1 MSNTARKG
9 FGWFALIIAFL
20 IGSASGEN
28 NAKSKARREISQLQS
43 TISDRERDIR
53 QLKDE
58 NQKLK
63 TACPENETNKNPY
76 DPFRR

>member
-1 MSNTARKG
+1 MGNKR

-20 IGSASGEN
+20 FGSVSGEN
-28 NAKSKARREISQLQS
+28 TAQNKARYEIERLQA
-43 TISDRERDIR
+43 TISDRDRAVR

-63 TACPENETNKNPY
+63 TVCPKNEADESPY
-76 DPFRR
+76 DPFRAVR